1 MKILLFGL
9 NGQIG
14 SSVYSVLK
22 NDYQIIGV
30 GRNEADFTEPVTVLN
45 IIKSV
50 KPTCVINAA
59 AYTHVD
65 MAEDDKKKC
74 WQVNAQTVGLIS
86 RYCRDHKIALIHFST
101 DYVFDGK
108 QHQAYVE
115 TDSTNPS
122 NFYGQS
128 KLAGEQYVEKS
139 GCRYL
144 IVRFSWVVS
153 STHHCFLK
161 TIYELV
167 QSKRKI
173 SVVNDQY
180 GAPTSNQFIASVL
193 SLAIRHFDRIENG
206 IYHLSCKGSVSWFDY
221 TKFIIYQL
229 KQNSSCKVLAEVHP
243 VSSLEYGS
251 RAKRPQH
258 STLNC
263 DKLFNLIGAERL
275 GWKEDSADQIEEL
288 IANDL

>member
-14 SSVYSVLK
+14 SSVYNVLK
-22 NDYQIIGV
+22 NDYQIIGA
-30 GRNEADFTEPVTVLN
+30 GRNEADFKDPVTVLN
-45 IIKSV
+45 IIKDV
-50 KPTCVINAA
+50 KPTCVINAV
-59 AYTHVD
+59 AYTQVD
-65 MAEDDKKKC
+65 MAEDDKKNC
-74 WQVNAQTVGLIS
+74 WQVNAQTVDLIA
-86 RYCRDHKIALIHFST
+86 RYCHDHNIALVHFST

-108 QHQAYVE
+108 QHQAYAE
-115 TDSTNPS
+115 TDTTNPT

-144 IVRFSWVVS
+144 IVRSSWIIS

-167 QSKRKI
+167 QSRHKI

-180 GAPTSNQFIASVL
+180 GAPTSNKFIASVIN
-193 SLAIRHFDRIENG
+193 LAIRHFDRIEDG
-206 IYHLSCKGSVSWFDY
+206 IYHLSCSGSVSWFDY
-221 TKFIIYQL
+221 ANFIIDQL
-229 KQNSSCKVLAEVHP
+229 KQNSSRKVLTEVHP

-275 GWKEDSADQIEEL
+275 GWKEDSSDQIDEL